1 MKSVHFGFLCCLIS
15 VCCFSAVQ
23 AQQNRKDVNVSDL
36 SIEWKVLEN
45 NFQHKGDAI
54 SVLNIIP
61 GSSNSLGQSGWK
73 IYFNFGRTV
82 VPSIEGQGL
91 NVKHVNGGL
100 YYIYPLPGFKAP
112 AKGEKATFSFLSGS
126 WFVNESDAPH
136 GFYLVEDTRP
146 ENYHVISQVKVL
158 QPEDP
163 EKLLRFAG
171 DKVFSASDLF
181 EKNAKYLNVGS
192 AGSVPLFPS
201 PVKFEKKPG
210 QVNILAFQ
218 GIEYAPSFKA
228 SSDVLSQDLFLLSAK
243 RIPVAEYGG
252 GKSPRIYLLKD
263 TLKSEA
269 YKLSV
274 SADRIEI
281 RAADNAGV
289 FYGIQSLKTLIEPAK
304 PGMKLKELK
313 VPACEVYDEPRFGF
327 RAFMLDV
334 ARNFQPKKE
343 VLKVIDLLA
352 LYKLNRLHFHL
363 NDDEGWRLE
372 IPGLPELVETGGKR
386 GHGLTEENQLLP
398 AYGSGPDRDTAPG
411 SGHYSREDFIEILRY
426 AHARH
431 IMVIPEIE
439 TPGHARAAIKAM
451 AARRSRLM
459 AVGDSIGAMRYVL
472 NTEGDRSLYRSVQ
485 KWNDNVMDVSL
496 PSVYNFLSLVTDGV
510 ISMYKEAESP
520 LETIHFG
527 GDEVPAG
534 VWEGSPAF
542 ALLKKAH
549 PELNDT
555 EALWDYFFKRVNTML
570 KEKGLFLSGW
580 EETGLRKTALAG
592 KKRWISNPLFVNE
605 GFRVNV
611 WNNMSG
617 NEDLAYRLANSG
629 YKVVLSFV
637 TNFYFDM
644 AYQNHFKDPGFNWG
658 GFIDLEKPFRFKPFD
673 YLSNVKTDY
682 LERPLNKDIIN
693 RSEKLTDY
701 GKQNIAGI
709 QGLIWSETVKN
720 PERLEFMLL
729 PRLLALAQKAWSPA
743 PQWEEEADTVLS
755 RKYFKQDFSAFLHAT
770 GREMRRLDSYS
781 GGYSYRIPTP
791 GARAID
797 GAVHANTDLPGFT
810 IRYTTNG
817 EEPNARSNVYRAPLK
832 DRKRIALRTF
842 SQTGRGGLTVWVD
855 NK

>member
-1 MKSVHFGFLCCLIS
+1 MKRIYFSLLRCLIS
-15 VCCFSAVQ
+15 ICFFSAVQ
-23 AQQNRKDVNVSDL
+23 AQKRGKDINSSDIR
-36 SIEWKVLEN
+36 IEWKVLEN
-45 NFQHKGDAI
+45 NFQGKGEAI

-61 GSSNSLGQSGWK
+61 EGSNSLGQSGWK

-91 NVKHVNGGL
+91 NVRHVNGGL
-100 YYIYPLPGFKAP
+100 YYIYPLPGFEAP
-112 AKGEKATFSFLSGS
+112 AKGGKATFTFLSGS

-136 GFYLVEDTRP
+136 GFYLVRDAMP
-146 ENYHVISQVKVL
+146 EEYQVISNVKVL
-158 QPEDP
+158 PPDDP
-163 EKLLRFAG
+163 QNLVRFAG

-181 EKNAKYLNVGS
+181 KRNAKYANEGS
-192 AGSVPLFPS
+192 AGSVPLFPA
-201 PVKFEKKPG
+201 PLKFEKKEG

-218 GIEYAPSFKA
+218 GIVYAPSFKA
-228 SSDVLSQDLFLLSAK
+228 SADVLSQDLFLLSAK
-243 RIPVAEYGG
+243 RIPVADNKG
-252 GKSPRIYLLKD
+252 GKKPQIYLLKD

-281 RAADNAGV
+281 RAADNAGI
-289 FYGIQSLKTLIEPAK
+289 FYGIQSLKTLIEPGK
-304 PGMKLKELK
+304 PGIKMKELK
-313 VPACEVYDEPRFGF
+313 VPACDVYDAPRFGF

-372 IPGLPELVETGGKR
+372 IPGLPELVETGGRR
-386 GHGLTEENQLLP
+386 GHGLTEKNQLMP
-398 AYGSGPDRDTAPG
+398 AYGSGPDRDMAPG
-411 SGHYSREDFIEILRY
+411 SGHYSREDFIEILQY

-451 AARRSRLM
+451 AARRSRLL
-459 AVGDSIGAMRYVL
+459 AIGDSIGATKYVL
-472 NTEGDRSLYRSVQ
+472 NSEGDESEYRSVQ

-496 PSVYNFLSLVTDGV
+496 PSVYNFLSHVTDEIIG
-510 ISMYKEAESP
+510 MYKEAGSP

-527 GDEVPAG
+527 GDEVPLG
-534 VWEGSPAF
+534 VWERSPAY
-542 ALLKKAH
+542 ASLKKER
-549 PELNDT
+549 PELKDT
-555 EALWDYFFKRVNTML
+555 EDLWDYFFKRLNSML

-580 EETGLRKTALAG
+580 EETGLRKTALGG
-592 KKRWISNPLFVNE
+592 KKRWIPNPLFVNE

-617 NEDLAYRLANSG
+617 NEDLAYRLANAG

-658 GFIDLEKPFRFKPFD
+658 GFIDMEKPFRFKPFD

-682 LERPLNKDIIN
+682 LEKPLHKDIIN
-693 RSEKLTDY
+693 RSEKLTEY

-709 QGLIWSETVKN
+709 QGLVWSETVKN
-720 PERLEFMLL
+720 PERLEYMLL
-729 PRLLALAQKAWSPA
+729 PRLLALAQKAWSPI

-755 RKYFKQDFSAFLHAT
+755 RKYFNQDFSAFLYAS
-770 GREMRRLDSYS
+770 GREMKRLDTYS
-781 GGYSYRIPTP
+781 GGYSYRVPTP
-791 GARAID
+791 GATVIE

-810 IRYTTNG
+810 IRYTVNG
-817 EEPNARSNVYRAPLK
+817 EEPNAKSNVYTGPLK
-832 DRKRIALRTF
+832 DRKRIALRAF
-842 SQTGRGGLTVWVD
+842 SQTGRGGLTVRVD
-855 NK
+855 NR

>member
-1 MKSVHFGFLCCLIS
+1 MKPVYFKLLCCLIS
-15 VCCFSAVQ
+15 ICGFSALH
-23 AQQNRKDVNVSDL
+23 AQKTAENSSDL
-36 SIEWKVLEN
+36 RIEWKVQEN
-45 NFQHKGDAI
+45 NYKGKGEAI
-54 SVLNIIP
+54 SVLSIIP
-61 GSSNSLGQSGWK
+61 ESSNYLRQSGWK
-73 IYFNFGRTV
+73 IYFTFGRTV

-100 YYIYPLPGFKAP
+100 YYIYPLPGFKPP
-112 AKGEKATFSFLSGS
+112 AKGEKATFSFLSGAS
-126 WFVNESDAPH
+126 FVNESDAPH
-136 GFYLVEDTRP
+136 GFYLVRDAIP
-146 ENYHVISQVKVL
+146 EKYHVIKHVKVL
-158 QPEDP
+158 PPENPKD
-163 EKLLRFAG
+163 LVRFSG
-171 DKVFSASDLF
+171 DKLFSASDLF
-181 EKNAKYLNVGS
+181 EKNAKYVNKGS
-192 AGSVPLFPS
+192 AGAIPLFPA
-201 PVKFEKKPG
+201 PLKFEKRPG

-228 SSDVLSQDLFLLSAK
+228 SADVLSQDIFLLST
-243 RIPVAEYGG
+243 RSFPVAEHKG
-252 GKSPRIYLLKD
+252 GKMPRIYLLKD

-274 SADRIEI
+274 SDDRIEI
-281 RAADNAGV
+281 RASDNAGI

-304 PGMKLKELK
+304 PGKKLKELK
-313 VPACEVYDEPRFGF
+313 VPACDVYDAPRFGF

-352 LYKLNRLHFHL
+352 LYKLNRLHLHL

-372 IPGLPELVETGGKR
+372 IPSLPELVETGGKR
-386 GHGLTEENQLLP
+386 GHGVTEENQLLP
-398 AYGSGPDRDTAPG
+398 AYGSGPDRDAAPG

-451 AARRSRLM
+451 AARRSRLK
-459 AVGDSIGAMRYVL
+459 AAGDSIGAMKYVL
-472 NTEGDRSLYRSVQ
+472 NSEGDRSAYRSVQ

-496 PSVYNFLSLVTDGV
+496 PSVYNFLSLVTDEI
-510 ISMYKEAESP
+510 ISMYKEADSP

-534 VWEGSPAF
+534 VWEGSPAY
-542 ALLKKAH
+542 ALLKKDH
-549 PELNDT
+549 PELKDT
-555 EALWDYFFKRVNTML
+555 EALWDYFFSRLNTML
-570 KEKGLFLSGW
+570 KGRGLFLSGW
-580 EETGLRKTALAG
+580 EEAGLRKTALAG
-592 KKRWISNPLFVNE
+592 KKRWIPNPLFVNE
-605 GFRVNV
+605 SFRVNV

-617 NEDLAYRLANSG
+617 NEDLAYRMANSG

-644 AYQNHFKDPGFNWG
+644 AYQNHFRDPGFNWG
-658 GFIDLEKPFRFKPFD
+658 GFIDMEKPFRFKPFD
-673 YLSNVKTDY
+673 YLSNVSTDY
-682 LERPLNKDIIN
+682 LEKPLDKDIIN

-701 GKQNIAGI
+701 GKLNIAGI

-729 PRLLALAQKAWSPA
+729 PRLLALAQKAWSPT

-755 RKYFKQDFSAFLHAT
+755 RKYFKQDFSTFLHAT

-817 EEPNARSNVYRAPLK
+817 EEPNAKSNVYRAPLK

-855 NK
+855 NR